1 LTYDEPVQQEG
12 VTVLDLT
19 MSTAD
24 LQHPRFARSYAR
36 LAAVMD
42 RRGAARHRA
51 DLVSG
56 LSGRVLEVGAGH
68 GGNFAH
74 YPPAV
79 TEVLAVEPDHYLR
92 DLAAAAAR
100 TAPVPVRT
108 VAGHADALPAA
119 DGSVD
124 AVVTS
129 LVLCSVP
136 DQATA
141 LAEIHRVLVP
151 GGQLRFYEHV
161 RSRHRFLAA
170 VEDAVA
176 PVWSRVAGGCRPNR
190 DTAAAIGAA
199 GFTIERLDRFG
210 FRAVAGAPALDHILG
225 AARRP

>member
-1 LTYDEPVQQEG
+1 MS
-12 VTVLDLT
+12 LDH
-19 MSTAD
+19 

-36 LAAVMD
+36 LAAEMD
-42 RRGAARHRA
+42 RRGAAAHRA

-68 GGNFAH
+68 GGNFPH
-74 YPPAV
+74 YPPAI
-79 TEVLAVEPDHYLR
+79 TEVLAVEPDNHLR
-92 DLAAAAAR
+92 DLATAAAR
-100 TAPVPVRT
+100 TAPVPVRI

-129 LVLCSVP
+129 LVLCTVP
-136 DQATA
+136 DLATA

-176 PVWSRVAGGCRPNR
+176 PVWGLLAGGCHPNR
-190 DTAAAIGAA
+190 DTAAAVHAA
-199 GFTIERLDRFG
+199 GFTIDRLDRFG
-210 FRAVAGAPALDHILG
+210 FKAVAGAPTIDHILG
-225 AARRP
+225 SARRP